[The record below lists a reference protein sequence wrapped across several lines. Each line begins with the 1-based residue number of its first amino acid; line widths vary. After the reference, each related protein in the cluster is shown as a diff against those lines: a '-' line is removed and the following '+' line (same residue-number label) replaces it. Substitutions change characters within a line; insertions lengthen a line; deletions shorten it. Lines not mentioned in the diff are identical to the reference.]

1 MTQFQLSTLD
11 IPNLRRHAIGFEQL
25 FNDLNRSFRAGEQ
38 GNYPPYNVIQ
48 TGENTFAV
56 EVAVAGFCEEDLDVE
71 LKDNILTVK
80 GERKETDAPEVEYLH
95 RGIGARD
102 FVRTFTLA
110 EHLEVRG
117 ATVTNGILAV
127 LLERVVPEADKPRKI
142 AITFSK

>member
-11 IPNLRRHAIGFEQL
+11 LPNLRRHAIGFDQL
-25 FNDLNRSFRAGEQ
+25 FSDLNRSFRTGEQ

-56 EVAVAGFCEEDLDVE
+56 EVAVAGFSEEDLDVE

-117 ATVTNGILAV
+117 ATVINGILAV
-127 LLERVVPEADKPRKI
+127 SLERVVPEADKPRKI

>member
-11 IPNLRRHAIGFEQL
+11 LPNLRRHAIGFDQL
-25 FNDLNRSFRAGEQ
+25 FNDLNRTFTAGQQ

-48 TGENTFAV
+48 TAENNFAV
-56 EVAVAGFCEEDLDVE
+56 EIAVAGFSEEDLDVE

-80 GERKETDAPEVEYLH
+80 GERKVVDAPEVEYLH

-117 ATVTNGILAV
+117 ATVINGILSV
-127 LLERVVPEADKPRKI
+127 SLERVVPEAEKPRKI

>member
-11 IPNLRRHAIGFEQL
+11 IPNLRRHAIGFDQL
-25 FNDLNRSFRAGEQ
+25 FSDLNRSFRTGEQ

-71 LKDNILTVK
+71 LKDTILTVK
-80 GERKETDAPEVEYLH
+80 GERKETDVPDVEYLH

-117 ATVTNGILAV
+117 ATVVNGILAV
-127 LLERVVPEADKPRKI
+127 SLERVVPEADKPRKI

>member
-1 MTQFQLSTLD
+1 MTQIQLSTLD
-11 IPNLRRHAIGFEQL
+11 IPNLRRHAIGFDQL
-25 FNDLNRSFRAGEQ
+25 FNDLNRSFRTSEQ